1 MGLREYRRKRDFEVT
16 PEPVG
21 VERAAGGRSF
31 VVQKHAASRLHYDF
45 RLELEG
51 VLKSWAVPEGT
62 ARDVP
67 AVRAPRVLAALRN
80 ARAAGGDAAIGRR
93 SASAR
98 GGARGDPARSSLA
111 SCVMRKLGRAIL
123 HVRSAAA
130 RVAWT
135 AGAILGAVALR
146 IALAPLLGE
155 QSPYATFFLAVVIA
169 SVAGGFR
176 AALAA
181 TALGAV
187 LAPSIAPGPGP
198 LAVASV
204 TSTILFSVIGA
215 AIAAVGYACRA
226 AIADAE
232 EARAD
237 RERERVRLDGI
248 LRSAPVGLAVFD
260 SELRFVEVNETLAE
274 VDRLPREAHLGR
286 RIDQVLAGISP
297 DALAAL
303 RRVVRTGEPVI
314 GLEIE
319 GTEPLADRRYFRCS
333 YEPLRDEGGAVFG
346 VIAVVDEVTATRR
359 LERDLFGASEAARA
373 EAETASRAKDEFLAM
388 LSHEMRSPLQSLVGW
403 ATLLREDAL
412 GDEDRRR
419 ALDGIERA
427 IRSQGQL
434 VDDLLE
440 ISRIVTGKLRM
451 ESEALD
457 LGMTAGGV
465 VEQVRPLAAAAGLE
479 LRFAATA
486 PAEVLGDRARLAQ
499 VVANLVNN
507 AVKFTRRGGTV
518 AVSCAAEGAF
528 AVLTVRDDGEG
539 IPRDQLERIFDRFA
553 QAGRTNVRRH
563 GGLGLGLAI
572 ARHIVERH
580 GGTITADSEGEGR
593 GAVFSVR
600 LPRAPSSA
608 AAERARAESAR
619 RLPERVRLGG
629 ARVLVVDDDADS
641 RDTLC
646 LLLQLQGATVRTASS
661 VGEAL
666 QALDGDGG
674 PFDVVLSDIG
684 LPSEDGF
691 GLLARLQQRPRPPHA
706 VALTGFASAEH
717 RARALAAGFAD
728 HVAKPVDPATITA
741 VLERVIAEPR
751 D

>member
-1 MGLREYRRKRDFEVT
+1 MRKPGVT
-16 PEPVG
+16 
-21 VERAAGGRSF
+21 
-31 VVQKHAASRLHYDF
+31 
-45 RLELEG
+45 
-51 VLKSWAVPEGT
+51 
-62 ARDVP
+62 
-67 AVRAPRVLAALRN
+67 
-80 ARAAGGDAAIGRR
+80 
-93 SASAR
+93 
-98 GGARGDPARSSLA
+98 
-111 SCVMRKLGRAIL
+111 RKLGRAIL
-123 HVRSAAA
+123 HVRSVPA

-135 AGAILGAVALR
+135 AGAVLGAVALR

-198 LAVASV
+198 LGVASV
-204 TSTILFSVIGA
+204 TSTVLFSVIGG

-248 LRSAPVGLAVFD
+248 LRNAPVGLAVID

-319 GTEPLADRRYFRCS
+319 GTQPLADRRYFRCS

-359 LERDLFGASEAARA
+359 LERDLFGASQAARA

-388 LSHEMRSPLQSLVGW
+388 LSHELRSPLQSLVGW

-440 ISRIVTGKLRM
+440 ISRIVTGNLRM

-457 LGMTAGGV
+457 LVMTAGGV
-465 VEQVRPLAAAAGLE
+465 VEQLRPLAAAAGLE

-518 AVSCAAEGAF
+518 GVSCAAEGAF

-553 QAGRTNVRRH
+553 QAGSTNVRRH

-580 GGTITADSEGEGR
+580 GGTITADSEGEGQ

-600 LPRAPSSA
+600 LPRAPSW
-608 AAERARAESAR
+608 AAERAGAESPR
-619 RLPERVRLGG
+619 RLPERTRLGG

-646 LLLQLQGATVRTASS
+646 LLLQLQGATVRTAGS

-666 QALDGDGG
+666 QALDGEGG

-691 GLLARLQQRPRPPHA
+691 GLLARLQQRPRPPRA

-717 RARALAAGFAD
+717 RERALAAGFAD

-741 VLERVIAEPR
+741 VLERVIAEAR